1 MEAGGRIGS
10 RIVVLSRCIVVRRL
24 LFTLAKWAANINRE
38 ILFVR
43 LRDIERSSRAT
54 RAIFIN

>member
-1 MEAGGRIGS
+1 
-10 RIVVLSRCIVVRRL
+10 VVRRL
-24 LFTLAKWAANINRE
+24 LFTLAKWAANTNRE

-54 RAIFIN
+54 RAISVN